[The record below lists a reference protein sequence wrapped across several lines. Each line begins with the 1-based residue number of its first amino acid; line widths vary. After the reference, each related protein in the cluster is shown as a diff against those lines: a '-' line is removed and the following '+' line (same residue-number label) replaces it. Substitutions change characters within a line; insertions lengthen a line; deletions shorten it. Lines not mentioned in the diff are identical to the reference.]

1 MHTQEQLERMSQ
13 QKKDTETELMVKEAE
28 LKKLK
33 YQVILQQDIPD
44 QSDKKLKQET
54 NSNK

>member
-33 YQVILQQDIPD
+33 YQVILKQDIPD
-44 QSDKKLKQET
+44 QSDMKVKQEA